1 MQIKAKHIAESF
13 GTFILSLSVALSV
26 QSAGSLPIST
36 AVLAALIV
44 GVFVF
49 TIGSIS
55 GTHLNP
61 AVTLAQLAQKR
72 ITPGDSLL
80 YIGAQ
85 MLGGLVAGI
94 IVHGM
99 GIVQIA
105 QFFTFNTAVF
115 ISEIFGAMMLMFGIA
130 TAIVGRVNAIGA
142 PFTIGGSLLVGIM
155 LALLMGGI
163 GILNPAV
170 ALALGQLDI
179 ATLLGPVLGATIG
192 IFFYTM
198 MTEEV

>member
-1 MQIKAKHIAESF
+1 MHIQAKHIAEAF

-26 QSAGSLPIST
+26 QAAGSLPVST

-44 GVFVF
+44 GVYVF

-72 ITPGDSLL
+72 IKSMDALH

-85 MLGGLVAGI
+85 VLGGIAAGV
-94 IVHGM
+94 IVYGM
-99 GIVQIA
+99 GIA
-105 QFFTFNTAVF
+105 QFAEFFTFNTAVF
-115 ISEIFGAMMLMFGIA
+115 ISEIFGSMMLMFGISA
-130 TAIVGRVNAIGA
+130 AIVGRVNAVGA

-170 ALALGQLDI
+170 AIALGELNI
-179 ATLLGPVLGATIG
+179 ATLLGPIVGATIG
-192 IFFYTM
+192 IFFYM
-198 MTEEV
+198 MLTDEL